1 MYKKHAAVA
10 IIFLLSIEYSYSK
23 EASLVEDVDK
33 APLLLACNEKNLSPK
48 LNDDALISVLK
59 REYSVGKLQAKR
71 VVAMLNTIPN
81 LSKIDC
87 NNVDN
92 EYNAVHR

>member
-1 MYKKHAAVA
+1 MYKKYAAMA
-10 IIFLLSIEYSYSK
+10 FIYLLSTTYSYSK
-23 EASLVEDVDK
+23 EDLVVEDVDK
-33 APLLLACNEKNLSPK
+33 APLLLACNEKKSSPK
-48 LNDDALISVLK
+48 INDDDLISVLK

-71 VVAMLNTIPN
+71 VVTMLNTIPN
-81 LSKIDC
+81 IAKIDC